1 MSISIF
7 MDPQIYDKKSKLIE
21 KYMDNS
27 CLNKIIINYDEKNNN
42 FVNIG
47 YLESNNDLCLYNI
60 YEVNKLNNLYK
71 KDNYQIFSEDVLEHH
86 FKSFEDAEYIYI
98 NNAEKFKD
106 LKKFILEM
114 LEYNKKIIIFCNS
127 NKETINELYK
137 YNNNNIIRII

>member
-1 MSISIF
+1 